1 VDERFNSLLR
11 TFRQYFVKKT
21 TPNIQPPSE
30 VVAMAMSPSPQLS
43 PTMGA
48 GQRFEG
54 HHSGTPP
61 AQPLSKRD
69 KRRTQLLDRLSDIT
83 MQFNNNKDQYYR
95 NQLQAIQ
102 LDTGLILHADP
113 YRDNPLIDNADEI
126 KELICNVSAYNPN
139 AMAALSRG
147 DINSIAGKLYSEFA
161 NDVNDAMERRDVAL
175 TMHQASIP

>member
-1 VDERFNSLLR
+1 
-11 TFRQYFVKKT
+11 
-21 TPNIQPPSE
+21 
-30 VVAMAMSPSPQLS
+30 
-43 PTMGA
+43 
-48 GQRFEG
+48 
-54 HHSGTPP
+54 
-61 AQPLSKRD
+61 
-69 KRRTQLLDRLSDIT
+69 